1 MERID
6 KINKLIDSIALY
18 DYLEGTSEI
27 KYKKENE
34 LKEEINLLNSETN
47 WIDLISSFDSYLEYL
62 ENFEENYA
70 DENGNIN
77 KVAFLRVSIDNLI
90 SETKGIR
97 EKQGIWNYCN
107 DDNYSLVVSESNEKL
122 FYLIQSL
129 KDIGCFFKGPESVL
143 ELEGDTFEI
152 IDMKNSEVSS
162 VNLSEKQKNTAKL
175 NLAILYKLGLYNHL
189 KEIDSVK
196 ENDSVFSRVLNSFL
210 GGGKSTYQPYLSA
223 AKSNPKS
230 NSSQNN
236 PFSDKLLEKAE
247 EVLLNAGISDRDLVK
262 NPSN

>member
-18 DYLEGTSEI
+18 DYLEGTSKI

-34 LKEEINLLNSETN
+34 LKEEISLLNSETN
-47 WIDLISSFDSYLEYL
+47 WIDLINSFDSYLEYL

-90 SETKGIR
+90 SETKEIR

-107 DDNYSLVVSESNEKL
+107 DDNYSLVVSESNKKL

-143 ELEGDTFEI
+143 ELVGDAYEI
-152 IDMKNSEVSS
+152 IDMKNSEISS
-162 VNLSEKQKNTAKL
+162 TNLSENKKTLRN
-175 NLAILYKLGLYNHL
+175 
-189 KEIDSVK
+189 
-196 ENDSVFSRVLNSFL
+196 
-210 GGGKSTYQPYLSA
+210 
-223 AKSNPKS
+223 
-230 NSSQNN
+230 
-236 PFSDKLLEKAE
+236 
-247 EVLLNAGISDRDLVK
+247 
-262 NPSN
+262 

>member
-6 KINKLIDSIALY
+6 IINNLIDSIALH
-18 DYLEGTSEI
+18 DYLEGTSNI

-47 WIDLISSFDSYLEYL
+47 WIDLINSFDSYLEYL

-70 DENGNIN
+70 DENIN

-90 SETKGIR
+90 SETKEIR
-97 EKQGIWNYCN
+97 ERQGIWNYCN
-107 DDNYSLVVSESNEKL
+107 DDNYSLVVIESNKKL

-129 KDIGCFFKGPESVL
+129 KDIGCFFKGPDSLL
-143 ELEGDTFEI
+143 ELEGDTYEI
-152 IDMKNSEVSS
+152 IDMKNSETSS
-162 VNLSEKQKNTAKL
+162 ANLSEKQKNTAKL
-175 NLAILYKLGLYNHL
+175 NLAILYKLGIYDHL
-189 KEIDSVK
+189 KEIKSIK
-196 ENDSVFSRVLNSFL
+196 ENDSIFSRVLNSFL

-236 PFSDKLLEKAE
+236 PFSDKLLVKAE
-247 EVLLNAGISDRDLVK
+247 EILIEAGVSYKDLVK
-262 NPSN
+262 NPPN

>member
-1 MERID
+1 
-6 KINKLIDSIALY
+6 LIDSIALY
-18 DYLEGTSEI
+18 DYLEGTSEV
-27 KYKKENE
+27 KSKKENE
-34 LKEEINLLNSETN
+34 LKKEINLLNSETN
-47 WIDLISSFDSYLEYL
+47 WIDLISSFDLYLEYL

-90 SETKGIR
+90 TETIEIR
-97 EKQGIWNYCN
+97 ERQGIWKYCN
-107 DDNYSLVVSESNEKL
+107 EENYSLVVSESNKKL

-129 KDIGCFFKGPESVL
+129 KDIGCFFKGPDSLL
-143 ELEGDTFEI
+143 ELEGNTYEI
-152 IDMKNSEVSS
+152 IDMKNSETSS
-162 VNLSEKQKNTAKL
+162 ANLSEKQKNTAKL
-175 NLAILYKLGLYNHL
+175 NLAILYKLGIYDHL
-189 KEIDSVK
+189 KELKSIK
-196 ENDSVFSRVLNSFL
+196 ENDSIFSRVLNSFL

-247 EVLLNAGISDRDLVK
+247 EILIEAGVSYKDLVK
-262 NPSN
+262 NPPN

>member
-6 KINKLIDSIALY
+6 IINNLIDSIALH
-18 DYLEGTSEI
+18 DYLEGTSNI

-47 WIDLISSFDSYLEYL
+47 WIDLINSFDSYLEYL

-70 DENGNIN
+70 DENIN

-90 SETKGIR
+90 SETKEIR
-97 EKQGIWNYCN
+97 ERQGIWNYCN
-107 DDNYSLVVSESNEKL
+107 DDNYSLVVIESNKKL

-129 KDIGCFFKGPESVL
+129 KDIGCFFKGPDSLL
-143 ELEGDTFEI
+143 ELEGDTYEI
-152 IDMKNSEVSS
+152 IDMKNSETSS
-162 VNLSEKQKNTAKL
+162 ANLSEKQKNTAKL
-175 NLAILYKLGLYNHL
+175 NLAILYKLGIYDHL
-189 KEIDSVK
+189 KEIKSIK
-196 ENDSVFSRVLNSFL
+196 ENDSIFSRVLNSFL

-236 PFSDKLLEKAE
+236 PFSDKLLEKVE
-247 EVLLNAGISDRDLVK
+247 EILIEAGVSYKDLVK
-262 NPSN
+262 NPPN

>member
-6 KINKLIDSIALY
+6 KINNLIDSISLY
-18 DYLEGTSEI
+18 DYLEGTSEV

-47 WIDLISSFDSYLEYL
+47 WIDLISSFDLYLEYL
-62 ENFEENYA
+62 EDFEENYA
-70 DENGNIN
+70 DENGHIN

-97 EKQGIWNYCN
+97 ERQGIWNYCN
-107 DDNYSLVVSESNEKL
+107 EDNYSLVVSESNRKL

-129 KDIGCFFKGPESVL
+129 KDIGCYFKGSESIL
-143 ELEGDTFEI
+143 ELEESKYKI
-152 IDMKNSEVSS
+152 IDMKNSEASS
-162 VNLSEKQKNTAKL
+162 VHLSEKQKNTAKL

-189 KEIDSVK
+189 KEIDSIK

-230 NSSQNN
+230 NSSQNY

-247 EVLLNAGISDRDLVK
+247 EILDKTGVSSEDLVK

>member
-1 MERID
+1 M
-6 KINKLIDSIALY
+6 
-18 DYLEGTSEI
+18 
-27 KYKKENE
+27 
-34 LKEEINLLNSETN
+34 
-47 WIDLISSFDSYLEYL
+47 
-62 ENFEENYA
+62 
-70 DENGNIN
+70 
-77 KVAFLRVSIDNLI
+77 
-90 SETKGIR
+90 
-97 EKQGIWNYCN
+97 
-107 DDNYSLVVSESNEKL
+107 SESNKKL

-143 ELEGDTFEI
+143 ELVVDAYEI
-152 IDMKNSEVSS
+152 IDMKNSEISS
-162 VNLSEKQKNTAKL
+162 TNLSEKQKNTAKL
-175 NLAILYKLGLYNHL
+175 NLAILYKLGIYNHL

-247 EVLLNAGISDRDLVK
+247 EVLLEAGISYRDLVK

>member
-6 KINKLIDSIALY
+6 KINNLIDSIALY
-18 DYLEGTSEI
+18 DYLEGTSEV

-47 WIDLISSFDSYLEYL
+47 WIDLISSFDLYLEYL
-62 ENFEENYA
+62 EDFEENYA
-70 DENGNIN
+70 DDNGHIN

-90 SETKGIR
+90 SDTNEIR

-107 DDNYSLVVSESNEKL
+107 EDNYSLVVSESNKKL

-129 KDIGCFFKGPESVL
+129 KDIGCYFKGPESVL
-143 ELEGDTFEI
+143 DLEGNIYEI
-152 IDMKNSEVSS
+152 IDFKNSEASS
-162 VNLSEKQKNTAKL
+162 AHLSEKQKNTAKL

-189 KEIDSVK
+189 KEIDSIK
-196 ENDSVFSRVLNSFL
+196 ENDSVFSRILNSFL
-210 GGGKSTYQPYLSA
+210 GGGKDTYQPYLSA

-230 NSSQNN
+230 NSKQNY

-247 EVLLNAGISDRDLVK
+247 EILDKTGVSSEDLVK